1 MRLLQPPVA
10 TSSLALLLPAWLLVC
25 PLPATAQFAPNDPK
39 DLNLTTVKSPIND
52 AITVSYKTPDGAC
65 KTAFDH
71 QQQYT
76 GWVNVPSGTDGGDAN
91 YETNLFFWFVE
102 AREPTTALTIWLNGG
117 PGSSSMFGFFTG
129 NGPCEVVEKGENRLE
144 TVRREWGWDRA
155 SNMLFIDQVRFCP
168 FDNCRALEFGLEWEA
183 NNSLGSQT
191 KWVSRTMN
199 RPRRPWT

>member
-1 MRLLQPPVA
+1 MLHPPVA
-10 TSSLALLLPAWLLVC
+10 TATSTNSPAVLFAPWLFLLLPTAVS
-25 PLPATAQFAPNDPK
+25 AQFAPNDPK

-76 GWVNVPSGTDGGDAN
+76 GWVNVPSGTDGGDAD

-129 NGPCEVVEKGENRLE
+129 NGPCEVVEEGEDKLA
-144 TVRREWGWDRA
+144 TVTREWGWDRA
-155 SNMLFIDQVRFCP
+155 SNMLFIDQVSFFLYKRGISW
-168 FDNCRALEFGLEWEA
+168 RGLK
-183 NNSLGSQT
+183 G
-191 KWVSRTMN
+191 
-199 RPRRPWT
+199 